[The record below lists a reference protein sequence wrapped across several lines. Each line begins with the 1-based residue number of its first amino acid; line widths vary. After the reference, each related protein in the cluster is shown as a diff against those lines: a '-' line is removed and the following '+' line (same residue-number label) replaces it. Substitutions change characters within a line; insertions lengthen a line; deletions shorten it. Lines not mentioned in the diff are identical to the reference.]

1 MERLAIIADDLTGAA
16 DAGVRFARQGLTT
29 IVTWGAE
36 ALAPSLS
43 HPRPLPDADVI
54 VFNTDSRALTAEE
67 AYACA
72 KAAALRLKAS
82 GYRQVYKKID
92 STLRGQWGAEV
103 DAVMDVF
110 DCELAVVAPAFP
122 RLGRTTAAGVHY
134 LHGVPVAE
142 TEIARD
148 PKCPVGDSNLVR
160 LLSAQ
165 TQRSVGLVHRD
176 PASGTESPA
185 GATAINEQVERLT
198 SRGVRL
204 LVCDAQTEDD
214 LARIAGAFAGRS
226 YAALWVGSAGLAE
239 YWPAPTVAAPDE
251 GAAGSFPCQAEPDGS
266 AVPVDRRDA
275 ITLTGAPSAQSA
287 SHIAPG
293 ERAAS
298 PSSPFTPAADL
309 RPVPS
314 IGDAVMLVAGSMSG
328 VSFGQIARMKLEPNV
343 IGVDFD
349 PSAVARGS
357 DTAAI
362 EIDRC
367 RGEIGRAIALGLDVA
382 FHVAVTPASV
392 AASRAAAVARDVS
405 PMELA
410 AAISNA
416 LGEVAAAIVGGHR
429 IAGLILTGG
438 DTAIAVCRAL
448 SADGLRLVAELE
460 PGIPLGAI
468 AGGDADGLPVV
479 TKAGAFGSADTF
491 VHALDALKGRRGIE
505 SPRRPN
511 IIVRHDED

>member
-36 ALAPSLS
+36 AVAASLP
-43 HPRPLPDADVI
+43 HHRPLPDADVI
-54 VFNTDSRALTAEE
+54 VFNTDSRALTAED

-72 KAAALRLKAS
+72 KAAALRLKAA

-110 DCELAVVAPAFP
+110 DWELAVVAPAFP
-122 RLGRTTAAGVHY
+122 RLGRTTVAGIHC

-176 PASGTESPA
+176 PASGTEPPA
-185 GATAINEQVERLT
+185 GATAINEQVERLV
-198 SRGVRL
+198 SRGVQI

-214 LARIAGAFAGRS
+214 LARIAGAFAGCS

-239 YWPAPTVAAPDE
+239 YWPAPTFAAPDE
-251 GAAGSFPCQAEPDGS
+251 GAPAEPDGS
-266 AVPVDRRDA
+266 AVPVGRRDA
-275 ITLTGAPSAQSA
+275 IA
-287 SHIAPG
+287 SD
-293 ERAAS
+293 AA
-298 PSSPFTPAADL
+298 AADL
-309 RPVPS
+309 QPLPS
-314 IGDAVMLVAGSMSG
+314 IRGAVMLVAGSVSG
-328 VSFGQIARMKLEPNV
+328 VSFGQIARMKLEPTV
-343 IGVDFD
+343 TGVEFD

-357 DTAAI
+357 DTTAI
-362 EIDRC
+362 EIERC
-367 RGEIGRAIALGLDVA
+367 CGEIGRAIALGLDVA
-382 FHVAVTPASV
+382 FHVAATPAAV
-392 AASRAAAVARDVS
+392 AASRTDAIARGVS
-405 PMELA
+405 PLELA

-416 LGEVAAAIVGGHR
+416 LGQVAAAIVGEHR

-491 VHALDALKGRRGIE
+491 VHALDALKGRCGME
-505 SPRRPN
+505 S
-511 IIVRHDED
+511 HD